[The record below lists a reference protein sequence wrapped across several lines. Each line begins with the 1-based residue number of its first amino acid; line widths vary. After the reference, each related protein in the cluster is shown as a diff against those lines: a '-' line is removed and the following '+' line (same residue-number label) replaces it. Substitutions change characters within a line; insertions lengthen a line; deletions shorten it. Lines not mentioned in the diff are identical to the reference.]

1 MLVSFRVSC
10 DGESRWD
17 NFFAWQT
24 GGLVAHEAELNHA
37 ILGASISI
45 ERVAIIT
52 RLANDYTITA
62 FVLAFILLVKD
73 EAGINEFAFHALV
86 KLVNLKASG
95 ALHTVVIIWPY
106 TLLAS
111 VVAVRALS

>member
-1 MLVSFRVSC
+1 LDIHVCRTYGGICSNRDSFRELNKVLVSFRVSC

-24 GGLVAHEAELNHA
+24 GGFIAHEAELNHA

-45 ERVAIIT
+45 ERVAIIA
-52 RLANDYTITA
+52 RLANDDTITA
-62 FVLAFILLVKD
+62 FVLTFILLVKD

-86 KLVNLKASG
+86 
-95 ALHTVVIIWPY
+95 
-106 TLLAS
+106 
-111 VVAVRALS
+111 